1 MVVREMTRIPLSLK
15 VTGGVIASLLI
26 FAFILPYFA
35 PYDPRRWAT
44 VPGDQPPSL
53 SHPFGTTTVGQ
64 DLFWLSSYAL
74 RNSIILGVLTASIST
89 IIAFLLGALAGF
101 VRGSTSRYA
110 LTLVID
116 SFCLIPGL
124 PVLIVLAFS
133 WRKYLSPVLIALIL
147 SIFGW
152 AWPSRSVRSL
162 ILSLRERSFTY
173 TALLSGFSTMRIF
186 FYEYLPY
193 IMRWLAVSFLGLL
206 NWAVGMETTIAV
218 FGLSTLEEATI
229 GSIIYWALQYQ
240 SVLRGIWWW
249 VAIPVL
255 LLAILIVALY
265 ELSKIIGELTGVK

>member
-1 MVVREMTRIPLSLK
+1 MKLPLSLK
-15 VTGGVIASLLI
+15 ITAGIIAFLCV
-26 FAFILPYFA
+26 FAFIFPYFA

-44 VPGDQPPSL
+44 VPGDQPPSK
-53 SHPFGTTTVGQ
+53 SFPFGTTTVGQ
-64 DLFWLSSYAL
+64 DLFWLTAYAL
-74 RNSIILGVLTASIST
+74 RNSITLGVLTASIST
-89 IIAFLLGALAGF
+89 MIAFLLGSIAGF
-101 VRGSTSRYA
+101 VRGSVSRYA
-110 LTLVID
+110 LTLLID

-124 PVLIVLAFS
+124 PVLIVLAYS
-133 WRKYLSPVLIALIL
+133 WRKYLSPILIALIL

-173 TALLSGFSTMRIF
+173 TSLLSGFGMLRIF
-186 FYEYLPY
+186 LHEYLPY
-193 IMRWLAVSFLGLL
+193 IVRWLAVSFLGLL
-206 NWAVGMETTIAV
+206 NWAIGMETTIAV

-240 SVLRGIWWW
+240 SILRGIWWW
-249 VAIPVL
+249 ILFPIL

>member
-1 MVVREMTRIPLSLK
+1 MKIPLSLK
-15 VTGGVIASLLI
+15 ITLGIIASLLI

-44 VPGDQPPSL
+44 VPRDNPPSFTY
-53 SHPFGTTTVGQ
+53 PFGTTTVGQ
-64 DLFWLSSYAL
+64 DLFWLTSYAL
-74 RNSIILGVLTASIST
+74 RNSIILGILTASISVM
-89 IIAFLLGALAGF
+89 IAFLLGSLAGF
-101 VRGSTSRYA
+101 VRGTISRYA
-110 LTLVID
+110 LTLLID

-124 PVLIVLAFS
+124 PVLIVLAYS
-133 WRKYLSPVLIALIL
+133 WRKFLSPVLIALIL

-173 TALLSGFSTMRIF
+173 TSILSGFGMMRIF

-193 IMRWLAVSFLGLL
+193 IIRWLAVSFLGLL
-206 NWAVGMETTIAV
+206 NWAIGMETTIAV

-240 SVLRGIWWW
+240 SILRGIWWW
-249 VAIPVL
+249 VTFPIL
-255 LLAILIVALY
+255 LLAILIVTLY
-265 ELSKIIGELTGVK
+265 ELSKIISEFTGVK